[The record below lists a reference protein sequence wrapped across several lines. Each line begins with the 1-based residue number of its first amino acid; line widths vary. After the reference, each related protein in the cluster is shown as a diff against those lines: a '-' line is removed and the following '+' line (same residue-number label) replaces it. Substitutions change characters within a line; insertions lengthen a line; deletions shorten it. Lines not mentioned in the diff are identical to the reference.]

1 MFHDGCHLSAVF
13 FTSNKSVKKNKTL
26 VNICN
31 FLTFT
36 KMLNSKTLHPPCNDI
51 EYEIP
56 SRY

>member
-1 MFHDGCHLSAVF
+1 MMDVIYLQCF

-56 SRY
+56 RRY

>member
-1 MFHDGCHLSAVF
+1 MMDVIYLQCFLLPIKVL
-13 FTSNKSVKKNKTL
+13 KKIKTL

-56 SRY
+56 RRY